1 MRLWNQ
7 QRWVRACACAQL
19 KLCVAPDAAS
29 GISRAYPV
37 GSPVMIPICEDPCAA
52 VRDGAARY
60 VLRQPFVAEI
70 PIAVRADV
78 TADRPGISLQSVAC
92 AAPQKEE
99 ICHDNLFE

>member
-37 GSPVMIPICEDPCAA
+37 GSPVMIPLCEDPCAA
-52 VRDGAARY
+52 VRDGATRY

-70 PIAVRADV
+70 PITVRADV
-78 TADRPGISLQSVAC
+78 AASRPELYLQSAAC
-92 AAPQKEE
+92 AASQEGGTMPWQPV
-99 ICHDNLFE
+99 